1 MGKKYIY
8 AFDLSMACSGISIF
22 DEIGNPVK
30 IYSVATNAK
39 DSTGMRLK
47 SLAIFI
53 LDLLKALAKRT
64 KNDIDDKAV
73 ELWIEQ
79 AKKAGIII

>member
-1 MGKKYIY
+1 MNI
-8 AFDLSMACSGISIF
+8 FVDLILKGGSKLIVDTIA
-22 DEIGNPVK
+22 K
-30 IYSVATNAK
+30 LLSVFLTER
-39 DSTGMRLK
+39 MI
-47 SLAIFI
+47 AIFI
-53 LDLLKALAKRT
+53 LDLLKVLAKRT

>member
-1 MGKKYIY
+1 MNI
-8 AFDLSMACSGISIF
+8 FVDLILNGGSKLIVDTIA
-22 DEIGNPVK
+22 K
-30 IYSVATNAK
+30 LLSVFLTER
-39 DSTGMRLK
+39 MI
-47 SLAIFI
+47 AIFI

>member
-1 MGKKYIY
+1 MNI
-8 AFDLSMACSGISIF
+8 FVDLILKGGSKLIIDTIA
-22 DEIGNPVK
+22 K
-30 IYSVATNAK
+30 LLSVFLTER
-39 DSTGMRLK
+39 MI
-47 SLAIFI
+47 AIFI
-53 LDLLKALAKRT
+53 LDLLKVLAKRT

>member
-1 MGKKYIY
+1 MNI
-8 AFDLSMACSGISIF
+8 FVDLILKGGSKLIVDTIA
-22 DEIGNPVK
+22 K
-30 IYSVATNAK
+30 LLSVFLTER
-39 DSTGMRLK
+39 MI
-47 SLAIFI
+47 AIFI